1 MSNRAYHSQY
11 NFKRQQFCGNFMT
24 QTPCNGVLIIDKPAG
39 LTSHDVVARLRG
51 CLPDIKVGHGG
62 TLDPMAT
69 GVLPVLLHRATRLA
83 QFLLHADKE
92 YGGIIRFGWATDTHD
107 REGEPLAAPRPVNF
121 TRTDMDGWIGRFV
134 GDIVQLPPAYS
145 AIKWRGRPL
154 YQYARRGL
162 SAPRPERPVRVDA
175 LDVLVWDPPDLHF
188 RLACSGGTYVRSIAH
203 ELGEM
208 AGCGAH
214 LHSLCRRRLGSF
226 LLEHATALEKLLAA
240 PDQLADRVLPPD
252 SLVEHLPLW
261 PCPPETAARVRNGV
275 EIPLPEGDPHPDGDR
290 FRLVDATGALV
301 AVGRVR
307 TLDEGRRVLRPEIV
321 LA

>member
-1 MSNRAYHSQY
+1 
-11 NFKRQQFCGNFMT
+11 MT
-24 QTPCNGVLIIDKPAG
+24 QSRSSGVLIIDKPAG
-39 LTSHDVVARLRG
+39 MTSHDVVARLRR

-107 REGEPLAAPRPVNF
+107 REGEPLTAPRPVDFKRN
-121 TRTDMDGWIGRFV
+121 DLDGWIGRFV

-145 AIKWRGRPL
+145 AVKWRGRPL
-154 YQYARRGL
+154 YRYARSGQT
-162 SAPRPERPVRVDA
+162 APRPERTVRVEA
-175 LDVLVWDPPDLHF
+175 LDVLVWNPPDLQF
-188 RLACSGGTYVRSIAH
+188 RLVCSGGTYVRSIAH

-214 LHSLCRRRLGSF
+214 LHTLCRRRLGPFS
-226 LLEHATALEKLLAA
+226 LAHAAALADLLAA
-240 PDQLADRVLPPD
+240 PNQLADRVLPPE
-252 SLVEHLPLW
+252 SLVQHLPPW
-261 PCPPETAARVRNGV
+261 PCSSDTADRIRNGV
-275 EIPLPEGDPHPDGDR
+275 EISLPENDPHPDGIR
-290 FRLVDATGALV
+290 FRLMDARGALV

-307 TLDEGRRVLRPEIV
+307 TLEEGRKVLRPEIV

>member
-1 MSNRAYHSQY
+1 
-11 NFKRQQFCGNFMT
+11 MT

-121 TRTDMDGWIGRFV
+121 TRTDMDGWIGRFA

-226 LLEHATALEKLLAA
+226 LLEHATALEELLAS

-261 PCPPETAARVRNGV
+261 LCPPETAARVRNGV